1 MPTYDNPVIS
11 GFHPDPSV
19 CRVGDDY
26 YLVCSSFE
34 YFPGLPI
41 FHSKDLVHWEQIGNV
56 LDRPGQ
62 LPLPLPGAKA
72 SGGLYA
78 PTIRHHD
85 GRYWVIN
92 TNIDGGGNF
101 VVSAERP
108 EGPWSDPVW
117 IDLHGIDPDLA
128 WEEDG
133 TCWCAFS
140 GPAGGINTAR
150 IDPVGG
156 EVLEGPFATWSGSG
170 LKYPEAPHLYRIG
183 DWWYLL
189 IAEGGTERGHSVSV
203 ARGRSPRGRTP
214 SSTIHQL
221 PSGASTRSAWPVFW
235 MERGVPLWD
244 SRGLA
249 GAPSQGPRGER
260 PRATDTLWPRSVP
273 PSAISRYHQSPMR

>member
-1 MPTYDNPVIS
+1 M
-11 GFHPDPSV
+11 
-19 CRVGDDY
+19 
-26 YLVCSSFE
+26 
-34 YFPGLPI
+34 
-41 FHSKDLVHWEQIGNV
+41 HWEQLGNV
-56 LDRPGQ
+56 LDRPEQ

-140 GPAGGINTAR
+140 GPEGGINMAS
-150 IDPVGG
+150 IDPVKG
-156 EVLEGPFATWSGSG
+156 EVLEGP
-170 LKYPEAPHLYRIG
+170 
-183 DWWYLL
+183 
-189 IAEGGTERGHSVSV
+189 
-203 ARGRSPRGRTP
+203 SPRGRAAA
-214 SSTIHQL
+214 SSSPRRRT
-221 PSGASTRSAWPVFW
+221 STAS
-235 MERGVPLWD
+235 
-244 SRGLA
+244 
-249 GAPSQGPRGER
+249 
-260 PRATDTLWPRSVP
+260 ATGGTC
-273 PSAISRYHQSPMR
+273 

>member
-1 MPTYDNPVIS
+1 MYDNPVIS

-34 YFPGLPI
+34 YFPGLPL

-62 LPLPLPGAKA
+62 LPLPVPGAKA

-101 VVSAERP
+101 VVSARRP
-108 EGPWSDPVW
+108 EGPWRDPVW
-117 IDLHGIDPDLA
+117 IDLPGIDPDLA

-140 GPAGGINTAR
+140 GP
-150 IDPVGG
+150 
-156 EVLEGPFATWSGSG
+156 E
-170 LKYPEAPHLYRIG
+170 
-183 DWWYLL
+183 
-189 IAEGGTERGHSVSV
+189 
-203 ARGRSPRGRTP
+203 
-214 SSTIHQL
+214 
-221 PSGASTRSAWPVFW
+221 GASTWPGSTRSRAQCW
-235 MERGVPLWD
+235 
-244 SRGLA
+244 SS
-249 GAPSQGPRGER
+249 PSSPGRAAASSTPRR
-260 PRATDTLWPRSVP
+260 RTSTASATGGTC
-273 PSAISRYHQSPMR
+273 